1 MICCWMS
8 ILTLYRTTHLCL
20 FGKEGVSKERKLM
33 KKVYLDESGNTGGI
47 AEKMENLILGNK
59 IILYMVELLQ
69 MNQRNLFY

>member
-1 MICCWMS
+1 MGRS
-8 ILTLYRTTHLCL
+8 
-20 FGKEGVSKERKLM
+20 LM

-47 AEKMENLILGNK
+47 AEKMENSISGNK